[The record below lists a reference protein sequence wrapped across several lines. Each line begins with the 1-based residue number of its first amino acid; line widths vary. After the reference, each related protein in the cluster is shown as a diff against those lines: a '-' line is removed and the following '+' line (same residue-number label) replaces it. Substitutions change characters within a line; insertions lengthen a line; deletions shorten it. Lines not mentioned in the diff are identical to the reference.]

1 MGEMVRAAG
10 YSEYVS
16 LKVPGVTID
25 SHGVKEVLKEKY
37 GFTED
42 NAKKVVADLML
53 DEEQDGNVRLKAAD
67 MTFKVHGSYAPE
79 KTMQQSVN
87 VEGSPQDYVE
97 AEKLRLE
104 YEEKLRKQIE
114 EPESPPE
121 LS

>member
-16 LKVPGVTID
+16 LKVPGETID
-25 SHGVKEVLKEKY
+25 RNGVKEVLKEKY

-42 NAKKVVADLML
+42 NAKIVVADLML

-67 MTFKVHGSYAPE
+67 MTFKVLGSYAPE
-79 KTMQQSVN
+79 KTVQQSVN